1 MATQS
6 PRSRSGFAAT
16 PLAKFLAGTAGRT
29 VRLLAGVVL
38 VIAGLTWLG
47 GTVGLIV
54 AIIGLVP
61 IAAGL
66 FDFCLLSALLGGPLR
81 GRDVRAA
88 GRR

>member
-16 PLAKFLAGTAGRT
+16 PLAQFLAGTGGRT
-29 VRLLAGVVL
+29 VRAVVGVILL
-38 VIAGLTWLG
+38 I
-47 GTVGLIV
+47 VGLAVIGGVIGVIV

-81 GRDVRAA
+81 GRDIRAA